1 MIAEGRYDANADILA
16 APIIAARGPN
26 PSDEARVARWLA
38 RVSAIVLL
46 ITCLNVANLLLARG
60 LRTRREI
67 TVRLAL
73 GVSRAR
79 LLAQFLTETLV
90 LAGLGSAAAL
100 AGPLPA
106 WRATRVD
113 PLEALQAD

>member
-1 MIAEGRYDANADILA
+1 
-16 APIIAARGPN
+16 
-26 PSDEARVARWLA
+26 
-38 RVSAIVLL
+38 VLL